1 MRPVKVLALE
11 PHFVKEIEAARAKEF
26 SALCHFAY
34 LNGFQRSTYE
44 LIAVV
49 VSMVTFAVRN
59 PNPNLNP
66 NSSHSPLTLAPHPNP
81 NPNPHPN
88 PQPHLK

>member
-11 PHFVKEIEAARAKEF
+11 PHFVREIEAARAKEF
-26 SALCHFAY
+26 AALCHFAY

-49 VSMVTFAVRN
+49 VSMVTFA
-59 PNPNLNP
+59 
-66 NSSHSPLTLAPHPNP
+66 APTPTP
-81 NPNPHPN
+81 APAPTPTQRERA
-88 PQPHLK
+88 PCRR

>member
-59 PNPNLNP
+59 PNPNPNP
-66 NSSHSPLTLAPHPNP
+66 SHSPLTLTRPTH
-81 NPNPHPN
+81 H
-88 PQPHLK
+88 

>member
-11 PHFVKEIEAARAKEF
+11 PHFVREIEAARAKEF

-44 LIAVV
+44 LISVV

-59 PNPNLNP
+59 PNPNPNP
-66 NSSHSPLTLAPHPNP
+66 SHSPLTLTRPTH
-81 NPNPHPN
+81 H
-88 PQPHLK
+88 